1 MFLFKWFF
9 IESAVAL
16 AHSLLELIDTSACIY
31 ELLLTCVER
40 VALRADINTEAA
52 LRGSCLESLAASA
65 LYCDNLSLRMDSF
78 FHVFHLLI
86 KGSARNSKYH
96 VCRTGLYVLGN
107 VTTGKDPRQEISAR
121 KALLQRKKVLTNP
134 STDLTISLALK
145 RRRLSSVGRA
155 ADL

>member
-1 MFLFKWFF
+1 MFLFKWFL

-52 LRGSCLESLAASA
+52 LRGGCLESLAASA
-65 LYCDNLSLRMDSF
+65 LYRDNLSLRMDSF

-86 KGSARNSKYH
+86 KGSARNFSHH

-107 VTTGKDPRQEISAR
+107 VTTGKDPRQENFA
-121 KALLQRKKVLTNP
+121 
-134 STDLTISLALK
+134 
-145 RRRLSSVGRA
+145 
-155 ADL
+155 

>member
-1 MFLFKWFF
+1 MFLFKWFL

-65 LYCDNLSLRMDSF
+65 LYRDNLSLRMDSF

-86 KGSARNSKYH
+86 KGSARNFSHH

-107 VTTGKDPRQEISAR
+107 VTTGKDPRQENFA
-121 KALLQRKKVLTNP
+121 
-134 STDLTISLALK
+134 
-145 RRRLSSVGRA
+145 
-155 ADL
+155 